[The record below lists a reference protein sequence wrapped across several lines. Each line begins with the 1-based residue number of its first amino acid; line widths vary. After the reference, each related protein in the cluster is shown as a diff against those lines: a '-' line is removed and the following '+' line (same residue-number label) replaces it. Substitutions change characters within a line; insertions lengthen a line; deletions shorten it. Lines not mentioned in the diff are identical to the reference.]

1 MIFSEGGKDAMI
13 FYPINAFNRVKG
25 GQYEKDRFDF
35 GSFVVFN

>member
-25 GQYEKDRFDF
+25 GQNEKGRFYFDGF
-35 GSFVVFN
+35 CVFN